1 MMIPTDSCR
10 NKGPHESG
18 GFWFCIFHKTFGVTQ
33 IVFLGLFGFIVFLA
47 VKASR
52 RYKMEKVDAEKEK
65 LIAEIERLTEINK
78 KITKRNMELG
88 EELGQTYQG
97 ARPQ

>member
-1 MMIPTDSCR
+1 
-10 NKGPHESG
+10 
-18 GFWFCIFHKTFGVTQ
+18 
-33 IVFLGLFGFIVFLA
+33 
-47 VKASR
+47 
-52 RYKMEKVDAEKEK
+52 MEKVDAEKEK